1 MTIAD
6 SARIIPAAPQHHA
19 KAVISM
25 QQFLWRIIGF
35 LLLSTAI
42 CAQSNASLS
51 GIVLDPAQ
59 AVISGASIT
68 IENLKTGINTTT
80 ISNDAGVYAFPS
92 LQPGTYKIIAE
103 QTGFTRLTIDQFIL
117 EIAARAALN
126 LQLQIGVTATIDIRA
141 SQDTALA
148 LGTNSIGGVLNGQR
162 INELPLP
169 DRNALD
175 LVFTQGGLVG
185 SNFSGARIGTLNITR
200 GGINVMDQRINSGV
214 EATFFNSVDSVDE
227 VKVVVSP
234 ADAEY
239 GRGSGQVHIT
249 TKSGSNEFHG
259 SLFESHRNTV
269 LNANNWFNNL
279 SGLPRDTLLR
289 NQFGARLGGPLW
301 LPKRVF
307 GPMNYDGRKRSFFFV
322 AFEGLRERVREPV
335 TATVFTAT
343 AKQGL
348 FRFFP
353 GVLNA
358 NANAQTPT
366 VDLRGNPLKPAIATG
381 DLQTISVFGR
391 DANRSGF
398 DPTLWVRR
406 QLEATP
412 LPNDFRVGDGLN
424 TAGYTWLRS
433 RTQDTNQLT
442 LRFDHQFN
450 DRHQLTLEY
459 LRERG
464 NKQNDFMPQPLP
476 NSPGGSYVDDSNF
489 YVLSLVSTFSSR
501 LVNEA
506 RAGGSRTKAR
516 FFAPWETSQGRDFLP
531 TANNQIFVPVYSSIT
546 APVDNANDPQ
556 GRISPMY
563 QYADTLTWLSGRHQF
578 KTGGELRFVSN
589 NGFNSFSVVPRVN
602 FGTGG
607 VGIANLSAASVPGL
621 GLNETEARGLL
632 IDLSGSVSSVL
643 QAFNA
648 VANADGRSNPVFLAG
663 EGKQRTWRQREFALF
678 FKDEFK
684 VTKSL
689 GLNLGLR
696 YEFYGV
702 PTEANGRT
710 AGLVNGSAGLFGRS
724 GASLADIFQPGNLNG
739 ADTRVM
745 LVGKNSPNE
754 NVNLYGADRNN
765 FAPAVGLNWNA
776 PWFVFRAG
784 YSIGYERSSFRLLD
798 IVGGDLPGLRT
809 TRSFTSASY
818 LNLARVNLPL
828 TPIGQ
833 PLATVPL
840 NDRIQNVR
848 VFDSNLRTP
857 YVQNWNVTLQRQ
869 LGQTFSL
876 EARYVGNKGTKL
888 IRGANINEANIFES
902 GVLDAF
908 RLTQEGG
915 DAALFERMFFN
926 LNLGSGRIGSMVNG
940 RLITASASL
949 RANDQTAPFFANN
962 NVGGF
967 AEFLNSS
974 PLFTGTRGGLLL
986 RNPNLPVNLIF
997 ANPQFNDAI
1006 LTGNFANSTYHSL
1019 QVELNKRLADG
1030 VLLQANYTFSKALGE
1045 EEGSTQ
1051 EQRADYRTLRNL
1063 RLDKRLLSFDQ
1074 RHVFRTNGIFELP
1087 FGPGRKF
1094 LSNRNSFVSRL
1105 VERWQIGVIYNWFSG
1120 APLPLLSSVSS
1131 FNQSANNSPLV
1142 VADFPRGSVQPQR
1155 TANGVVLF
1163 LGWQQVVDPS
1173 IAQFTAQQHLN
1184 QRSSLL
1190 AIADARGQLLLV
1202 NPTPGTLGAAPLL
1215 TAPHFFRFDAN
1226 LIKRFRL
1233 RETMNF
1239 ELRLDAI
1246 DLLNTP
1252 QFAAFETNINSPS
1265 FGRVTGSTGERLVVI
1280 GVRLNF

>member
-1 MTIAD
+1 
-6 SARIIPAAPQHHA
+6 
-19 KAVISM
+19 M
-25 QQFLWRIIGF
+25 QQFLWQIVSF
-35 LLLSTAI
+35 LFFNTI
-42 CAQSNASLS
+42 VFAQSNASLS

-59 AVISGASIT
+59 AVIPGASVT
-68 IENLKTGINTTT
+68 VENLNTGIKATTT
-80 ISNDAGVYAFPS
+80 SNDAGVYSFPS
-92 LQPGTYKIIAE
+92 LQPGTYKIMAE
-103 QTGFTRLTIDQFIL
+103 HTGFTRLTIDQFIL
-117 EIAARAALN
+117 EISARAALN
-126 LQLQIGVTATIDIRA
+126 LSLQIGLAATIDIRA
-141 SQDTALA
+141 SLDSALA

-200 GGINVMDQRINSGV
+200 DGVNVMDQRINSGV
-214 EATFFNSVDSVDE
+214 QATFFNSVDSVDE
-227 VKVVVSP
+227 VKVIVSP

-249 TKSGSNEFHG
+249 TKSGTNEMHG

-279 SGLPRDTLLR
+279 KGLPRDTLLR
-289 NQFGARLGGPLW
+289 NQLGARLGGPLW
-301 LPKRVF
+301 FPPRVF

-322 AFEGLRERVREPV
+322 AYEGLRERVREPV

-343 AKQGL
+343 ARQGL

-353 GVLNA
+353 GAQNA
-358 NANAQTPT
+358 NASAGRPT
-366 VDLRGNPLKPAIATG
+366 VDLRGNPRKPATATG

-391 DANRSGF
+391 DANRIGF
-398 DPTLWVRR
+398 DPTGWVRR

-412 LPNDFRVGDGLN
+412 LPNDFRTGDGLN

-433 RTQDTNQLT
+433 RTRDANQWT

-450 DRHQLTLEY
+450 DRHNLTVQY

-476 NSPGGSYVDDSNF
+476 SSPGGSYQDRSNF
-489 YVLSLVSTFSSR
+489 YAVALVSTFSSR

-506 RAGGSRTKAR
+506 RAGASRTQAR
-516 FFAPWETSQGRDFLP
+516 FFGPWETPQGRNFLP
-531 TANNQIFVPVYSSIT
+531 TANSQIFVPVYTSIT
-546 APVDNANDPQ
+546 APIDGSNDPQ
-556 GRISPMY
+556 GRISPIY
-563 QYADTLTWLSGRHQF
+563 QYADTVTWLRGKHQF
-578 KTGGELRFVSN
+578 KAGGEVRFVSN

-607 VGIANLSAASVPGL
+607 VGIPNLSALSVPGL
-621 GLNETEARGLL
+621 SLNDAAARALL
-632 IDLSGSVSSVL
+632 IDLSGSVSSIL
-643 QAFNA
+643 QAFNSVGGA
-648 VANADGRSNPVFLAG
+648 NPVFLAG
-663 EGKQRTWRQREFALF
+663 EGKQRTWRQREFSLF

-684 VTKSL
+684 VTSAL
-689 GLNLGLR
+689 SLNLGVR

-702 PTEANGRT
+702 PLEANGKM

-724 GASLADIFQPGNLNG
+724 GTSFDDIFQPGRLNG
-739 ADTRVM
+739 ADTRVI

-754 NVNLYGADRNN
+754 NVNIYRPDRNN
-765 FAPAVGLNWNA
+765 FAPAVGLSWDL
-776 PWFVFRAG
+776 PWFVARLG

-809 TRSFTSASY
+809 TRSFTSSSY
-818 LNLARVNLPL
+818 LNLSRVALPL
-828 TPIGQ
+828 TPIGR
-833 PLATVPL
+833 PLEPVL
-840 NDRIQNVR
+840 INDRIQNVR

-857 YVQNWNVTLQRQ
+857 YVQNWNAILQRQ
-869 LGQTFSL
+869 FGQTYSL
-876 EARYVGNKGTKL
+876 EVRYVGNKGTKL

-902 GVLDAF
+902 GILAAF
-908 RLTQEGG
+908 RQVQQGEE
-915 DAALFERMFFN
+915 AVLFDQMFAN
-926 LNLGSGRIGSMVNG
+926 QNLGLGRIGITIVNG
-940 RLITASASL
+940 KPLTSSASL
-949 RANDQTAPFFANN
+949 RTHDQTAPFFANN

-967 AEFLNSS
+967 ADFLNST
-974 PLFTGTRGGLLL
+974 PLFTGQRGRLLS
-986 RNPNLPVNLIF
+986 NFPVNQVV
-997 ANPQFNDAI
+997 ASPQFDSAI

-1019 QVELNKRLADG
+1019 QVELNKRLAKG
-1030 VLLQANYTFSKALGE
+1030 VLFQANYTFSKTLGE

-1051 EQRADYRTLRNL
+1051 EQRSDYRTLRNM

-1074 RHVFRTNGIFELP
+1074 RHVFRGNGIFELP

-1094 LSNRNSFVSRL
+1094 QSDGNAFVARL
-1105 VERWQIGVIYNWFSG
+1105 VEKWQIGVIFNWFSG
-1120 APLPLLSSVSS
+1120 APLPLGSGVSS
-1131 FNQSANNSPLV
+1131 FNQLTDNTPVLV
-1142 VADFPRGSVQPQR
+1142 GDFPRGSVNPQR
-1155 TANGVVLF
+1155 VSDGVVLF
-1163 LGWQQVVDPS
+1163 PSLRRVADPS
-1173 IAQFTAQQHLN
+1173 ITKLTTQQNLQ
-1184 QRSSLL
+1184 QRSSLQ
-1190 AIADARGQLLLV
+1190 AIADAAGNYLLV
-1202 NPTPGTLGAAPLL
+1202 NPTPGTLGTLPSV

-1252 QFAAFETNINSPS
+1252 QFALFDTNINSTS
-1265 FGRVTGSTGERLVVI
+1265 FGRVTGSTGERLIVI